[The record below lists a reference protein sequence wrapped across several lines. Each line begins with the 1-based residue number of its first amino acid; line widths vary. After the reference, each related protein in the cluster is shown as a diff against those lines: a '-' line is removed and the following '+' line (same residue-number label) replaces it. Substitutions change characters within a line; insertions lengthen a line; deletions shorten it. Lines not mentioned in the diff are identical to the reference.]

1 MDYTQENN
9 LFSEVLELIKNIEDK
24 TDFEKI
30 KNITIELFSDRN
42 ELYYI
47 LRSVKKEFIGDLDT
61 SIRYENNND
70 DYNNI
75 TERSKQSIKK
85 LVNSFTSLSPLHFN
99 NLKDGFLQK
108 SMPNLFKSNKDKYK
122 EKYAL
127 TKENISQIELEL
139 LQIQID
145 LNRENLVLKDR
156 CDRNQANYDVSVQHF
171 YFLKNLLNYINSQE
185 CLEVIGKELYNMISA
200 DIISNVFSELEQ
212 ESTVVIQAHASLIAI
227 NQIITLNNRY
237 LSLISYSIKNAR
249 MTMSQID
256 LTAKTAQFD
265 EKEIEN
271 LNNLIEK
278 VVEINEKLE
287 SNQE

>member
-9 LFSEVLELIKNIEDK
+9 LFSEVLELIKNIEDR
-24 TDFEKI
+24 TDFEKV

-47 LRSVKKEFIGDLDT
+47 LRSVKKEFIGNLDT

-85 LVNSFTSLSPLHFN
+85 LVDSFDSLSPSHFN

-108 SMPNLFKSNKDKYK
+108 SIPSIFKSNKDKYK
-122 EKYAL
+122 EKYTL
-127 TKENISQIELEL
+127 TKENINKIELEL

-145 LNRENLVLKDR
+145 LNRENSVLKDR

-171 YFLKNLLNYINSQE
+171 YFLKNLLNYINSTE
-185 CLEVIGKELYNMISA
+185 CLEVIGKELYQMVSQ
-200 DIISNVFSELEQ
+200 DIISNIFAEIEQ
-212 ESTVVIQAHASLIAI
+212 ESTIVIQAYASLIAI
-227 NQIITLNNRY
+227 NQIIKLNNRY
-237 LSLISYSIKNAR
+237 LSLIAYSIKNAR